1 MMNRPKR
8 ILIIRTDRLG
18 DVILSTP
25 VIKNLRKKYPQSH
38 ISFICRPYTKDI
50 LEGNPY
56 LDEVIVYDKYG
67 RHKSLLSTLRFS
79 LVLRKK
85 KFDLALVL
93 HPTNRAHSLVFIAG
107 ISKRI
112 GWDKKLSFFLTDK
125 LPHTKDQGKK
135 HELEYNLDLLR
146 YLDILAEDKEIYIP
160 IKNDCQQKID
170 NILKEQGIEE
180 KDKLIIIHPSA
191 SCPSKRW
198 PKHKFI
204 ELVKMLKEEK
214 DIKIAVITSIDQK
227 DFGKEIAK
235 IDGVIDLC
243 GLFSISETIALINRA
258 RLFISCDSGPVHIA
272 AGLDKPV
279 ISIFGRSQAGLS
291 PIRWAPTGNNSYFL
305 HKDVGCKTC
314 LAHNCQK
321 GFICLQA
328 IKPAEVYNLAKKII

>member
-1 MMNRPKR
+1 MNNPKK

-25 VIKNLRKKYPQSH
+25 VINNIRKKYPQSY
-38 ISFICRPYTKDI
+38 ISFICRPYTAGI
-50 LEGNPY
+50 VEGNPY

-67 RHKSLLSTLRFS
+67 HHQSFLATLKFALS
-79 LVLRKK
+79 LRKK

-93 HPTNRAHSLVFIAG
+93 HPTNRAHILAFFAG
-107 ISKRI
+107 IPKRV
-112 GWDKKLSFFLTDK
+112 GWGKKLSFFLTDK
-125 LPHTKDQGKK
+125 LAHSKDQGKK

-160 IKNDCQQKID
+160 VKEDAQQKVD
-170 NILKEQGIEE
+170 QVLEEEGITG
-180 KDKLIIIHPSA
+180 KDKLIVIHPCA

-198 PKHKFI
+198 PQSKFI
-204 ELVKMLKEEK
+204 KLVKMLKEEK
-214 DIKIAVITSIDQK
+214 NIKIAVITSASQQE
-227 DFGKEIAK
+227 FGKEVARIE
-235 IDGVIDLC
+235 GVIDLS
-243 GLFSISETIALINRA
+243 GLFLIPETIALINRS

-272 AGLDKPV
+272 AGLGKPV

-291 PIRWAPTGNNSYFL
+291 PKRWAPTGKKSYYL

-328 IKPAEVYNLAKKII
+328 IEPVEVYTLAQKLI